1 MRANVHDSPAVFQLA
16 VSNKLGFDSISI
28 QNANFKYLSFIK
40 QHRKHFMK
48 NIDRI
53 HPFKSTIRKT
63 ACGIVTT
70 LAADFKI
77 SAKESI
83 SFGTKT
89 LLANYIYDK
98 DENYNLVYTVIDN
111 DGSEES
117 FVEDDGILPTLF
129 LSPDLGNYVSVVP
142 YDPDKDLEISI
153 PVFNR
158 ENIELPKKNRP
169 FTGDFVGTSNQ
180 YSIFHN
186 ADMWSDT
193 KPDKLLAIEFKN
205 RSIKKKHNVKIALP
219 RNNNIYIQNN
229 EIHLL
234 AKDKTNWIH
243 RQIDELGNLIRERT
257 IKPNHKFFR
266 QILSLSF
273 EENSY
278 ILCEEKGTISIEIV
292 SAQNVC
298 STKNLIDIGDR
309 FYNTWQPIVVAEQ
322 TFITRF
328 NNEFGNGW
336 ITTKNDQLLE
346 LFYSKG
352 EEGYKN
358 LVTGEVAEMND
369 ENLIISSI
377 NKAKENCYAV
387 VFYPMANDENECK
400 ELIILNRT
408 IK

>member
-1 MRANVHDSPAVFQLA
+1 
-16 VSNKLGFDSISI
+16 
-28 QNANFKYLSFIK
+28 
-40 QHRKHFMK
+40 MK

-111 DGSEES
+111 DGIEES

-129 LSPDLGNYVSVVP
+129 LSPDLENYVSVVP

-193 KPDKLLAIEFKN
+193 KPDKLLSIEFK
-205 RSIKKKHNVKIALP
+205 SGVIKKKHNVKIALP
-219 RNNNIYIQNN
+219 RNNIIFIQNN
-229 EIHLL
+229 EIQLL

-243 RQIDELGNLIRERT
+243 RQIDELGNFIRERT

-278 ILCEEKGTISIEIV
+278 ILCEEKGTISIEII

-328 NNEFGNGW
+328 NNEFG
-336 ITTKNDQLLE
+336 
-346 LFYSKG
+346 KG
-352 EEGYKN
+352 
-358 LVTGEVAEMND
+358 
-369 ENLIISSI
+369 
-377 NKAKENCYAV
+377 
-387 VFYPMANDENECK
+387 
-400 ELIILNRT
+400 
-408 IK
+408 